1 MNRSPV
7 NLRWLIILPLLA
19 VTVAAQSAPTDQ
31 MVAPPVSYS
40 SISQLNSML
49 TQLEQASQA
58 TQTDLSKMRID
69 RWKTDSG
76 TKKQTQSNIESLQR
90 NLQGALP
97 EMVGQLKS
105 SPENLTS
112 TFKLYRNLDALYNVF
127 GSVVEAAGAFGSKD
141 EFQSLEND
149 LSSLERSR
157 RVFAERMETL
167 AGAKEQELTRLRT
180 QVQSAQSAASAA
192 PPKKVIVDDN
202 EPPKKTTKKKTVPKP
217 PKTPTTTPDAQSQPH

>member
-19 VTVAAQSAPTDQ
+19 VTVAAQSAPNDQ

-217 PKTPTTTPDAQSQPH
+217 PKTPTATPDAQSQPH